1 MQCRKPKEKEKICGF
16 DLEWLEYF
24 RNEIEN
30 MPEGEIRIEESNKVV
45 DIVEK
50 SLDFNNKN
58 QTGYKLKTLMP
69 DQMRY
74 RLPIT
79 LAQLQVLKIHKNLKM
94 R

>member
-79 LAQLQVLKIHKNLKM
+79 LA
-94 R
+94 